1 MWIKLQVFRFIKQI
15 GGIINI
21 RPIFTSLEFLS
32 DKENFIKETFPV

>member
-21 RPIFTSLEFLS
+21 RRIFTLLGFLS
-32 DKENFIKETFPV
+32 DKENFLKETFLV